1 MVIEKACGSDAPA
14 ELRGTMPDSATGYYG
29 NFHIT
34 SGSDADPS
42 FTKLIGMANAGGKF
56 AYKGG
61 VGHLGHQADADY

>member
-1 MVIEKACGSDAPA
+1 
-14 ELRGTMPDSATGYYG
+14 MPDSATGYYG